1 MRALIALVA
10 VAASV
15 AAAAFLANHQG
26 QVEIVWQDWQIDT
39 SVGVLIVAVLVAILA
54 LSGLIGLVSALLRL
68 PRNVR
73 RRRRERQRRA
83 GEAALTRGLVALAA
97 SNPAEAQL
105 QAYRAE
111 KLLGHT
117 PVALLLA
124 AEAAER
130 QGDAAAARHH
140 FAMLAERG
148 DAAFIGLRGLL
159 AQALRAGQVEIA
171 LRLAERAQRLRPDVP
186 WLTETLL
193 ALQAR
198 SGQWDAALDTLAI
211 SHRRGV
217 TPPDRARHHRGVVRH
232 ELSRAAENRGALRQA
247 AALAAKAQA
256 QTPDLAAVACHHARL
271 LIALGRSRAAAR
283 AIERA
288 WHSAPHP
295 DLARTYL
302 EVQPEAAPLER
313 AAALQRL
320 AAQNPSATES
330 HLALAEA
337 ALTAQLWGE
346 ARRHLMAVAAETGPS
361 RRLCLLMARLE
372 DSDAD
377 GTGRARE
384 WLDRALGAPPDPCYV
399 CAACGSASDEWHSLC
414 PRCGG
419 FDTQSWRV
427 PEHTGVEPGLR
438 LAPPL
443 LPLMLPDSD
452 LPRIEAGAAKAPDG
466 LARARQYDN

>member
-1 MRALIALVA
+1 
-10 VAASV
+10 
-15 AAAAFLANHQG
+15 
-26 QVEIVWQDWQIDT
+26 
-39 SVGVLIVAVLVAILA
+39 
-54 LSGLIGLVSALLRL
+54 
-68 PRNVR
+68 
-73 RRRRERQRRA
+73 
-83 GEAALTRGLVALAA
+83 
-97 SNPAEAQL
+97 
-105 QAYRAE
+105 
-111 KLLGHT
+111 
-117 PVALLLA
+117 
-124 AEAAER
+124 
-130 QGDAAAARHH
+130 
-140 FAMLAERG
+140 
-148 DAAFIGLRGLL
+148 
-159 AQALRAGQVEIA
+159 LRAGQVETA

-302 EVQPEAAPLER
+302 EVYPEAEPLER

-427 PEHTGVEPGLR
+427 PEHTGVEPGSR
-438 LAPPL
+438 SVPSL

-452 LPRIEAGAAKAPDG
+452 LPRIETGAAKTPDG